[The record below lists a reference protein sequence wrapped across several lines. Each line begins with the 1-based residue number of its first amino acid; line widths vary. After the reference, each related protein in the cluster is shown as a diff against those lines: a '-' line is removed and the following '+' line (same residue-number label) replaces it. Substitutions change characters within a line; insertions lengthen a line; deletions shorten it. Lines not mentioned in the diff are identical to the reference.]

1 MKIDA
6 YLARIGYDGPRTPT
20 ADTLRQL
27 HRAHMFAV
35 PFENLDIP
43 LGNPIT
49 ISLPAFYAKIVERR
63 RGGFCYEL
71 NGLFGWLLEQLGF
84 RIERLSAGVYGG
96 GQPGPDFDHL
106 TLLVETGEQGDQL
119 LADVGF
125 GDSFVEPLRLDGT
138 VSAAGT
144 GTLYRLPGVGS
155 DRVLE
160 RQKPGAAWEP
170 QYAFTLQP
178 HHLDE
183 FAPRC
188 HWTQTS
194 PDSGFTRKAS
204 CSLATPEGRVTLTGR
219 RLITTRGQARTE
231 HEVTSLDEY
240 RTLLK
245 THFGIDLGPQLET
258 LWNATGL

>member
-6 YLARIGYDGPRTPT
+6 YLARIGYGGPRTPT
-20 ADTLRQL
+20 ADTLRQI

-84 RIERLSAGVYGG
+84 RIVRLSAGVYGS
-96 GQPGPDFDHL
+96 GQRGPEYDHL
-106 TLLVETGEQGDQL
+106 TLLVETEERL

-125 GDSFVEPLRLDGT
+125 GDSFVEPPRLDGSISVAT
-138 VSAAGT
+138 T
-144 GTLYRLPGVGS
+144 GTLYRLTGMDS
-155 DRVLE
+155 SRVLE
-160 RQKPGAAWEP
+160 RQNPGSAWEP
-170 QYAFTLQP
+170 QYAFALAP

-183 FAPRC
+183 FGPRC
-188 HWTQTS
+188 RWTQTS
-194 PDSGFTRKAS
+194 PESGFTRKVT
-204 CSLATPEGRVTLTGR
+204 CSLATPDGRITLTGR
-219 RLITTRGQARTE
+219 RLITTRGQERTE
-231 HEVTSLDEY
+231 QEVTSIDEY

-245 THFGIDLGPQLET
+245 TQFGIDLGSQLEP
-258 LWNATGL
+258 LWNSTAR

>member
-6 YLARIGYDGPRTPT
+6 YLDRIGYGGPLTPT
-20 ADTLRQL
+20 AETLRQL
-27 HRAHMFAV
+27 HRAHMLAV

-43 LGNPIT
+43 LGNPIVL
-49 ISLPAFYAKIVERR
+49 SLPAFYAKIVERR

-84 RIERLSAGVYGG
+84 RITRLSAGVYGS

-106 TLLVETGEQGDQL
+106 TLLVETEDQL

-125 GDSFVEPLRLDGT
+125 GDSFVEPLRLDGAVT
-138 VSAAGT
+138 AAGT
-144 GTLYRLPGVGS
+144 GTLYRLTEVDS
-155 DRVLE
+155 ARVLE
-160 RQKPGAAWEP
+160 RQKPGSEWEP

-194 PDSGFTRKAS
+194 PESGFTRRVT
-204 CSLATPEGRVTLTGR
+204 CSLATPDGRLTLANR
-219 RLITTRGQARTE
+219 RLITTTGQTRTE
-231 HEVTSLDEY
+231 REVTSMDEY
-240 RTLLK
+240 HTLLK
-245 THFGIDLGPQLET
+245 THFGIDVGPQQQT
-258 LWNATGL
+258 LWHSAAR

>member
-6 YLARIGYDGPRTPT
+6 YLDRIGFSGPHTPT
-20 ADTLRQL
+20 AESLRQL

-43 LGNPIT
+43 LGNPIVL
-49 ISLPAFYAKIVERR
+49 SLSEFYAKIVERR

-71 NGLFGWLLEQLGF
+71 NGLFGWLLEHLGF
-84 RIERLSAGVYGG
+84 RVTRLSAGVYGG

-106 TLLVETGEQGDQL
+106 TLLVETEDQL

-125 GDSFVEPLRLDGT
+125 GDSFVEPLPLDGSVT
-138 VSAAGT
+138 AAGT
-144 GTLYRLPGVGS
+144 GTLYRLTGVGS
-155 DRVLE
+155 NRVLE
-160 RQKPGAAWEP
+160 RQKPGAQWEP

-188 HWTQTS
+188 QWTQTS
-194 PDSGFTRKAS
+194 PESGFTRKVS
-204 CSLATPEGRVTLTGR
+204 CSLATPEGRITLSGR
-219 RLITTRGQARTE
+219 RLITTTGQTRTE
-231 HEVTSLDEY
+231 RDVTSKDEY

-245 THFGIDLGPQLET
+245 THFRIDLGAQLES
-258 LWNATGL
+258 LWSNTAN

>member
-1 MKIDA
+1 
-6 YLARIGYDGPRTPT
+6 
-20 ADTLRQL
+20 
-27 HRAHMFAV
+27 MFAV

-43 LGNPIT
+43 LGNPISL
-49 ISLPAFYAKIVERR
+49 SLPAFYTKIVERR

-84 RIERLSAGVYGG
+84 RVRRLSAGVYGG

-106 TLLVETGEQGDQL
+106 TLLVETEEWL

-125 GDSFVEPLRLDGT
+125 GDSFVDPLPLTGSVT
-138 VSAAGT
+138 AAGT
-144 GTLYRLPGVGS
+144 GTLYRLAGVDS

-160 RQKPGAAWEP
+160 RQKPGADWEP

-178 HHLDE
+178 HTLDE
-183 FAPRC
+183 YGPRC

-194 PDSGFTRKAS
+194 PESGFTRKVS
-204 CSLATPEGRVTLTGR
+204 CSLATPDGRITLAGR
-219 RLITTRGQARTE
+219 RLITTRSQARTE
-231 HEVTSLDEY
+231 HEVTSMDEY

-245 THFGIDLGPQLET
+245 SHFGIDLGPQLAT
-258 LWNATGL
+258 LWHSTVR

>member
-6 YLARIGYDGPRTPT
+6 YLQRIGYGGPRTPT
-20 ADTLRQL
+20 AETLRQL
-27 HRAHMFAV
+27 HRAHMFNV

-43 LGNPIT
+43 LGNPIVL
-49 ISLPAFYAKIVERR
+49 SLPAFYAKIVEHH

-96 GQPGPDFDHL
+96 GQPGPEFDHL
-106 TLLVETGEQGDQL
+106 TLLVGISETDDRL

-125 GDSFVEPLRLDGT
+125 GDSFVEPLQLDGT
-138 VSAAGT
+138 ASAAAT
-144 GTLYRLPGVGS
+144 GTLYRLAGVDS
-155 DRVLE
+155 ARVLE
-160 RQKPGAAWEP
+160 RQKPGAAWEA
-170 QYAFTLQP
+170 QYAFALEP

-194 PDSGFTRKAS
+194 PESGFTRKAS
-204 CSLATPEGRVTLTGR
+204 CSLATPAGRITLTGR
-219 RLITTRGQARTE
+219 RLITTRGQERTE
-231 HEVTSLDEY
+231 HEVTSMDEY

-245 THFGIDLGPQLET
+245 AHFGIDLGRQLET
-258 LWNATGL
+258 LWNSTAR

>member
-1 MKIDA
+1 MTIAA
-6 YLARIGYDGPRTPT
+6 YLECIGYDGPRTAT
-20 ADTLRQL
+20 AETLRQL

-43 LGNPIT
+43 LGNPIVL
-49 ISLPAFYAKIVERR
+49 SLPAFYAKIVERH

-84 RIERLSAGVYGG
+84 RIVRLSAGVYGG
-96 GQPGPDFDHL
+96 GQPGPEFDHL
-106 TLLVETGEQGDQL
+106 TLLVETDDQL

-138 VSAAGT
+138 VAAAGT
-144 GTLYRLPGVGS
+144 GTLYRLAGVGS
-155 DRVLE
+155 NRVLE
-160 RQKPGAAWEP
+160 RQKPGAAWEA
-170 QYAFTLQP
+170 QYAFALEP

-194 PDSGFTRKAS
+194 PESGFTRKAS
-204 CSLATPEGRVTLTGR
+204 CSLATPDGRITLTGR
-219 RLITTRGQARTE
+219 RLITTAGQERTE
-231 HEVTSLDEY
+231 HEVANIDEY
-240 RTLLK
+240 RTLLQ
-245 THFGIDLGPQLET
+245 TYLGIDLGAQLET
-258 LWNATGL
+258 LWDKTARL